1 MTPAKYR
8 VQPDAHSSHALLIEE
23 ISRLRR
29 AAARALMF
37 ISDGKPKEAQ
47 LALSLALTGEDK

>member
-1 MTPAKYR
+1 MTDTPKYR
-8 VQPDAHSSHALLIEE
+8 VSRPSDSQLVAE

-37 ISDGKPKEAQ
+37 ITDGKPKEAQ
-47 LALSLALTGEDK
+47 LALSLALTGEGE